1 MHMTNNFFR
10 RLIILFFLL
19 GLCWCN
25 AFGQN
30 SVAVQVNVSPPYPI
44 RLSDFTDIQSNVLV
58 TLRNNSQ
65 GLINNVHL
73 TGVLRNE
80 ETGATISTDP
90 NHTPFNCVDLAPGS
104 TTMLSGFDLEDLFNP
119 DNLLYRGLT
128 QEQIRGDQA
137 LPEGRY
143 TLCIRVRR
151 CEGDRSFLSEIPVEP
166 IGCGTFEVQYVDP
179 PVLVAPLCD
188 GNIPGDHFVIPI
200 MWTQIIPATAMGS
213 ITYTI
218 NLVEVEPIDRN
229 PFNAMES
236 SPPIF
241 STTVNDIQLYNLQVP
256 VDVLLEE
263 GSKYAIQVIGSDES
277 GNVVFKNS
285 GKSEVC
291 SFSFGSGSTGSG
303 SLQRVVAVYPAE
315 GDVIPFSF
323 FPFIVRYDDYSNDY
337 TRFESDVTI
346 RHASGTHDTHS
357 RDLGWSFGPMESQRR
372 ATGFTITQ
380 DQAQHIAVYKNQ
392 TDGTIPAFD
401 KKFSYT
407 WEGEVRL
414 HENGNILSAPIE
426 ATAFKVGMSPSILAL
441 PANNDTVP
449 PGNITFRWHTANEPT
464 RLFPGRDIV
473 QADRSTGG
481 TTFFNGFVD
490 ERWVIEVSKDEHFST
505 IAETISGRV
514 GGDFDLFS
522 DESEVKTALYKDEE
536 EVFSITENGRYF
548 WRVRWMVSADNPGD
562 NNAYATSPVW
572 QFVIGEGG
580 GTAITDGSTPPD
592 EGACV
597 SNCIPE
603 TITDRTA
610 VGGLAVGAE
619 VLVGKFTLTVR
630 TLTSSTGNRFTGEG
644 VVTVPFLNNVKI
656 LVEFNNVQ
664 VNAAGKVFDG
674 TVIAKEDRA
683 FTTEDVTTSIGQVLS
698 MSETETEALH
708 GFLEDGDRMVSF
720 FSGSREIGMPIGIDK
735 EIDGKKYIVGITAL
749 KFNPDRATLD
759 AVMRMDFPEIGDY
772 VAAFGIKDLCINPN
786 GLGDEGRLY
795 LARDLV
801 LVQEGET
808 QFAFT
813 GSESADTTRATYVSW
828 DCRGFKCMQIRGQVT
843 FPRSMLVPDNA
854 DGTVGEGNVKGTFGL
869 KTCRGSNWIAS
880 IEFDPFQ
887 VKGMAGWGWNS
898 SAAYLDFS
906 DVENPPGFSLP
917 RGYGDETLTD
927 ARLVA
932 TWQGFYM
939 ERIQLRMPPEFAS
952 DLTPDGRTAIGVEG
966 VIIDRTGLT
975 ASVRGYN
982 LLEISEGN
990 FEGWGFAIDT
1000 VNIDFVSNT
1009 FTEAGMAGRLGMPI
1023 FEEGDHLKYKMA
1035 LGFDNDSSEFS
1046 YQFRVYTRDTLN
1058 IPMWGAAKMFFKP
1071 NSSIEIGLN
1080 DPTKGDHITATLH
1093 GGIHLV
1099 GDMGAIA
1106 AVNFRGINF
1115 EGLYLSTF
1123 ADDEGRYFKAD
1134 SIYFAHASPQK
1145 SASGFPVNI
1154 NNINLNLNAITRPG
1168 INFDLQLMFS
1178 EGSTSIGAD
1187 ATFGVFATFEKVGD
1201 GFNVGFGGVDVG
1213 RIAIDVDVSA
1223 MHLQGELEFYKDDP
1237 VYGNGTRGSLMV
1249 TLPMEISGSLTA
1261 YFGTM
1266 GGSDRGAFGTENYY
1280 PYWLVDGMI
1289 TFPGLPIFSGFAIY
1303 GFGGGAYYHM
1313 TMDSDALPDPQSTNS
1328 GSGGR
1333 TSIRY
1338 VPDFN
1343 TLLGLKF
1350 AAVLGTHPSSE
1361 AFNMDVRLAAEF
1373 NNSFGLNFI
1382 SVGGDGYFMA
1392 SISERGD
1399 AKVWANINI
1408 MFDNRPAEGPKFT
1421 GNFDVFVRVGDFV
1434 RGVGAGDKFVAME
1447 LYVDKN
1453 TWHFYMGT
1461 PTNRSG
1467 LVADLKVVQAT
1478 LTSYLMVGH
1487 GIPVD
1492 LPPLPDR
1499 ILSVLGGTGGRLEGE
1514 SETAAEVNSRQR
1526 SSSDQAAYN
1535 SGEGFAFGTA
1545 LALDADFD
1553 LGLFYALLGIDLGF
1567 DLNFSKAHGRVF
1579 CAETGAPPRGIDGWY
1594 IKGQVFAGLYGEMGV
1609 QVNLF
1614 FVKGRFPIIQMA
1626 AAAVMQGNFPDPT
1639 GFRGR
1644 AALQYS
1650 ILGGMVEGRCNF
1662 EMSIGDKCTMVTPNP
1677 LSGMDFIADVA
1688 PANGERDMS
1697 CFTGPAVSFNLPV
1710 DRHLEFPVEA
1720 ADGSTYTRA
1729 FYPYVEVFEVRK
1741 TGAAPVRG
1749 RAEFSDNNTVLKFV
1763 LDEML
1768 IGNSDYDVKVVVK
1781 AREHFANGTIRPV
1794 ANSDGSVWAEE
1805 RTVRFTTGP
1814 EPDFIPLDQVA
1825 YTYPVEGQYYFL
1837 KGEGARTVQVKQ
1849 TGTTSKASQ
1858 SNTVGRSSG
1867 SSTTTTTVPL
1877 QGVMEL
1883 QNPVNRI
1890 FLTEIEGKRYKYL
1903 IRYVPVGG
1911 GDNVELDLRYTTGRT
1926 MTLPMPALENETM
1939 YAVQLVRKLIPEAR
1953 RTNAQ
1958 EKNIS
1963 QASRTTQVNA
1973 ADFLDG
1979 ASIRELMGGAVR
1991 VKLTGKNLLPGES
2004 VDAGEKL
2011 LYKFYFRT
2019 SQYNTLREKV
2029 SDVTFTS
2036 SYRNMFIAESIRLE
2050 TRLSEPFDE
2059 FEINGLYKGGRQVV
2073 KPLVSFRDPWTAA
2086 YHRNTARPGIY
2097 TLHQDFRSVLS
2108 GTVRT
2113 SLFTARYQYQGYTLL
2128 NRHGKG
2134 LPPAYTIDVS
2144 EANSTITGEIEHWQ
2158 IEREASNNPEY
2169 QQEESDDTQA
2179 SGQPMVTGAMAHQQ
2193 YGMAASMLNN
2203 ISFSSAGLQSR
2214 PNFTLDFMT
2223 STYVWLD
2230 LMQLQRSVSH
2240 AITWRPYAGLSV
2252 YPVRDNLNRNTTL
2265 RNRVNSLLRRTP
2277 ASFKF
2282 SHGQYQI
2289 LWEYRLPRG
2298 NHSYQQGTNSTKSFT
2313 Y

>member
-1 MHMTNNFFR
+1 MNNIFS
-10 RLIILFFLL
+10 RLIILFLLL

-25 AFGQN
+25 AFAQN
-30 SVAVQVNVSPPYPI
+30 PVQVQVNVSPPYPI

-58 TLRNNSQ
+58 TLQNTHQAELRN
-65 GLINNVHL
+65 VFL

-80 ETGATISTDP
+80 DTGATISTDP
-90 NHTPFNCVDLAPGS
+90 NHIPFDCINLPPGA
-104 TTMLSGFDLEDLFNP
+104 TMLSGIDLEDLFNP

-128 QEQIRGDQA
+128 VDQIRGDQA

-143 TLCIRVRR
+143 TLCLRVRR
-151 CEGDRSFLSEIPVEP
+151 CEGDRGFLSDIPVEP
-166 IGCGTFEVQYVDP
+166 FGCGTFEVQYVDP
-179 PVLVAPLCD
+179 PVLTAPLCEE
-188 GNIPGDHFVIPI
+188 NIPADHFVIPI
-200 MWTQIIPATAMGS
+200 MWMQIIPASAMGS
-213 ITYTI
+213 INYTI
-218 NLVEVEPIDRN
+218 NMVEVEDISRN
-229 PFNAMES
+229 PFDAMQS
-236 SPPIF
+236 SPIIF
-241 STTVNDIQLYNLQVP
+241 TTTVTDIQQYNLQIP
-256 VDVLLEE
+256 HDVLLEH
-263 GSKYAIQVIGSDES
+263 GSKYAIQVVASDES
-277 GNVVFKNS
+277 GNVVFKNN

-291 SFSFGSGSTGSG
+291 AFTFGAGSSGGG
-303 SLQRVVAVYPAE
+303 SLQRVSAVYPAD

-323 FPFIVRYDDYSNDY
+323 FPFIVRYDDYSNAY
-337 TRFESDVTI
+337 SRFESDVTI
-346 RHASGTHDTHS
+346 RHDAGTHDTHS

-372 ATGFTITQ
+372 ATGFSITEE
-380 DQAQHIAVYKNQ
+380 QAQHIAVYKNQ
-392 TDGTIPAFD
+392 TDGTIPPFD
-401 KKFSYT
+401 KKFSYR
-407 WEGEVRL
+407 WEGEVRME
-414 HENGNILSAPIE
+414 ENGNLLSAPIE
-426 ATAFKVGMSPSILAL
+426 STSFKVGMSPSTLEL
-441 PANNDTVP
+441 PANNSTVP
-449 PGNITFRWHTANEPT
+449 PGDITFRWLTAKEPT

-473 QADRSTGG
+473 QADRTTGG

-490 ERWVIEVSKDEHFST
+490 ERWVIEVSRDEFFST
-505 IAETISGRV
+505 ILETISGRV

-522 DESEVKTALYKDEE
+522 DESAVKAALYKNEE
-536 EVFSITENGRYF
+536 EVFNITENGRYY
-548 WRVRWMVSADNPGD
+548 WRVRWMVAADNPGD
-562 NNAYATSPVW
+562 NNAYASSPVW

-580 GTAITDGSTPPD
+580 DTPVADGGTPPD

-603 TITDRTA
+603 VITDRTA
-610 VGGLAVGAE
+610 VGGLAVGSD
-619 VLVGKFTLTVR
+619 VTIGKFTLNVR
-630 TLTSSTGNRFTGEG
+630 TLTNSAGNRFTGEG

-656 LVEFNNVQ
+656 LVEFNSIQ
-664 VNAAGKVFDG
+664 INAAAKVFDG
-674 TVIAKEDRA
+674 TVTAKEDRA
-683 FTTEDVTTSIGQVLS
+683 FVTEDVTTRIGEVLS
-698 MSETETEALH
+698 MNETETEALH
-708 GFLEDGDRMVSF
+708 SFIEDGDRVASF
-720 FSGSREIGMPIGIDK
+720 FSGSSEIGMPIGIDK
-735 EIDGKKYIVGITAL
+735 EIDGKKYIIGITAL
-749 KFNPDRATLD
+749 EFKPDKATLD

-772 VAAFGIKDLCINPN
+772 VAAFGVKDLCINPN

-801 LVQEGET
+801 MIQEGET
-808 QFAFT
+808 RFAFT
-813 GSESADTTRATYVSW
+813 GSESADTTQATYVSW

-843 FPRSMLVPDNA
+843 FPRDMLVPDNA
-854 DGTVGEGNVKGTFGL
+854 DGTIGEGNVRGTFGI
-869 KTCRGSNWIAS
+869 KTCRGGNWIAS
-880 IEFDPFQ
+880 IAFDPFQ
-887 VKGMAGWGWNS
+887 VKGLTGWGWNS
-898 SAAYLDFS
+898 STAYLDFS
-906 DVENPPGFSLP
+906 DVENPPGFRLP
-917 RGYGDETLTD
+917 SGYGDPTITD

-1080 DPTKGDHITATLH
+1080 DPARGDHITATLH

-1115 EGLYLSTF
+1115 EGLYLSTH
-1123 ADDEGRYFKAD
+1123 ADADGRYFSAD

-1154 NNINLNLNAITRPG
+1154 NNINLNLNALTRPG

-1201 GFNVGFGGVDVG
+1201 NFNVGFGGVDVE

-1223 MHLQGELEFYKDDP
+1223 MHLQGELEFYRDDP
-1237 VYGNGTRGSLMV
+1237 VYGNGTRGSLTV

-1261 YFGTM
+1261 YFGTV
-1266 GGSDRGAFGTENYY
+1266 GGADRGAFGTANYY

-1313 TMDSDALPDPQSTNS
+1313 TMASDALPDPQSTTS

-1338 VPDFN
+1338 VPNFN

-1373 NNSFGLNFI
+1373 NSSFGLNFI

-1399 AKVWANINI
+1399 AKVWANVSLV
-1408 MFDNRPAEGPKFT
+1408 FDNRPAEGPKFT

-1447 LYVDKN
+1447 MYVDKH

-1467 LVADLKVVQAT
+1467 LIADIKVVQAT

-1499 ILSVLGGTGGRLEGE
+1499 IMSVLGGTGGRLEGE
-1514 SETAAEVNSRQR
+1514 SQTVSEVNSRKR
-1526 SSSDQAAYN
+1526 TASDEAAYN
-1535 SGEGFAFGTA
+1535 SGQGFAFGTA

-1553 LGLFYALLGIDLGF
+1553 LGIFYAMLGIDLGF
-1567 DLNFSKAHGRVF
+1567 DLNFSKAADGAVF

-1594 IKGQVFAGLYGEMGV
+1594 IRGQVFAGLYGEMGV

-1650 ILGGMVEGRCNF
+1650 ILNGMVEGRCNF

-1688 PANGERDMS
+1688 PDNSQQDMS
-1697 CFTGPAVSFNLPV
+1697 CFTSPAVSFNLPV
-1710 DRHLEFPVEA
+1710 DRLLEFPVEA
-1720 ADGSTYTRA
+1720 ADGSAYTRT
-1729 FYPYVEVFEVRK
+1729 FYPYVHVFEVRK
-1741 TGAAPVRG
+1741 TGSSLVIG
-1749 RAEFSDNNTVLKFV
+1749 RREFTDNNTVLKFI

-1768 IGNSDYDVKVVVK
+1768 IGNSNYDVRVIVR
-1781 AREHFANGTIRPV
+1781 AREHFANGSVQAVR
-1794 ANSDGSVWAEE
+1794 NSDGSTWEEE

-1814 EPDFIPLDQVA
+1814 EPDFIPLDQVV

-1837 KGEGARTVQVKQ
+1837 KGEGARTVQV
-1849 TGTTSKASQ
+1849 
-1858 SNTVGRSSG
+1858 SNTGGVSKSSQQSTGRT
-1867 SSTTTTTVPL
+1867 SSTTTVRIPL
-1877 QGVMEL
+1877 EGVMQL

-1890 FLTEIEGKRYKYL
+1890 FLTEIDGQRYKYL

-1911 GDNVELDLRYTTGRT
+1911 GDDVELDLHYSTGRT
-1926 MTLPMPALENETM
+1926 MTLPMPTLENETM
-1939 YAVQLVRKLIPEAR
+1939 YGVQLVRKLIPDTR
-1953 RTNAQ
+1953 RIINAT
-1958 EKNIS
+1958 EHRS
-1963 QASRTTQVNA
+1963 QVQQTVAQH
-1973 ADFLDG
+1973 FLDG
-1979 ASIRELMGGAVR
+1979 ARIRELLGGSMQ
-1991 VKLTGKNLLPGES
+1991 VKITGKNVLPGQS

-2019 SQYNTLREKV
+2019 SRHNTLQEKV
-2029 SDVTFTS
+2029 RDVTFTS
-2036 SYRNMFIAESIRLE
+2036 SYRNMFIAESIRLS

-2059 FEINGLYKGGRQVV
+2059 FEINGLYKNGRQVL
-2073 KPLVSFRDPWTAA
+2073 KPLLMFRDPWTAS
-2086 YHRNTARPGIY
+2086 YHRTLANPGIF
-2097 TLHQDFRSVLS
+2097 TVHRDFRSVLS

-2113 SLFTARYQYQGYTLL
+2113 NLFTARYHYTGYAAL

-2134 LPPAYTIDVS
+2134 LPPNLAVEVS
-2144 EANSTITGEIEHWQ
+2144 EENSVITGEIERWQ
-2158 IEREASNNPEY
+2158 VEREASDNPEY
-2169 QQEESDDTQA
+2169 QEQNSSGTT
-2179 SGQPMVTGAMAHQQ
+2179 SNGQPMFAGATANQNYAMS
-2193 YGMAASMLNN
+2193 AAMLN
-2203 ISFSSAGLQSR
+2203 SGSYSQAVAQSL
-2214 PNFTLDFMT
+2214 PNFTIDFMT

-2240 AITWRPYAGLSV
+2240 AMVWRPYPSLSV
-2252 YPVRDNLNRNTTL
+2252 YPVRDNLNRNTPL
-2265 RNRVNSLLRRTP
+2265 RNRVNSLLRKT
-2277 ASFKF
+2277 AVDFKF
-2282 SHGQYQI
+2282 RRGQYQI
-2289 LWEYRLPRG
+2289 VWEYRLPRG
-2298 NHSYQQGTNSTKSFT
+2298 NHLYQQGTNSQKSFT